1 MRRVFVIQREY
12 GLSMSDLPPINAI
25 LNGPHWPSR
34 VRVVRVEP
42 RGTTRVLI
50 EAVTLDD
57 QCRLIS
63 RLLKRE
69 DLTGLEMEAE
79 TDRPTLTGDPTGF
92 RLAAEATRIR
102 LAHTHDPQFAVS
114 VARIDPLPHQ
124 LEAVYYYMLR
134 QPRLRFLLADDP
146 GAGKTIMAGL
156 LLKELKLRGAI
167 TRTLIVAPANLAPQ
181 WQREMT
187 EKFDEPFD
195 LVNRAALTARGSRAW
210 EITDQCVVSIDF
222 AWRADVLE
230 SVNATTPVVVGNEV
244 FGPQTVNLY
253 DSRERPQ
260 PFPLGVGRR
269 LEGRAL
275 RVALDTNL
283 ETYQYAAALALVE
296 REGPV
301 LVDAHSTRQVLAGL
315 LRHAR
320 DRLAFNFGDAAQ
332 ALDTALPQA
341 TGQTR
346 GYLLAWRDQVVQPSD
361 DDRLR
366 ELYFS
371 AEVKRLNYGYAGWLE
386 RVFRFQE
393 SALRQAAVAW
403 GVRFRSQRQEYLDRK
418 WVEAQPGLVE
428 HLKRT
433 PRRGGGQGLDY
444 VKRSASRPLLQAV
457 LAYLAQKQQ
466 DEQLQRFLGLSSR
479 LEGLADLR
487 NDWVHRSQGVRRADL
502 EEAFGG
508 SLDEASAT
516 LAEMFHLLTGEEV
529 GANPY
534 DAINDLCRALMRG
547 QQP

>member
-1 MRRVFVIQREY
+1 MSVLFLANIGNSDLKVEGVKRGELPHEARPLADEIRARKREY
-12 GLSMSDLPPINAI
+12 
-25 LNGPHWPSR
+25 WP
-34 VRVVRVEP
+34 
-42 RGTTRVLI
+42 
-50 EAVTLDD
+50 
-57 QCRLIS
+57 
-63 RLLKRE
+63 
-69 DLTGLEMEAE
+69 
-79 TDRPTLTGDPTGF
+79 
-92 RLAAEATRIR
+92 RIR
-102 LAHTHDPQFAVS
+102 LPILSKALD
-114 VARIDPLPHQ
+114 
-124 LEAVYYYMLR
+124 Y
-134 QPRLRFLLADDP
+134 LLAQEEAIDSIVLFVADQDRELV
-146 GAGKTIMAGL
+146 GESEWQMDTCETGKLVREKL
-156 LLKELKLRGAI
+156 LEQYQG
-167 TRTLIVAPANLAPQ
+167 Q
-181 WQREMT
+181 
-187 EKFDEPFD
+187 
-195 LVNRAALTARGSRAW
+195 G
-210 EITDQCVVSIDF
+210 
-222 AWRADVLE
+222 WRAKQVRLHTIPGNPADYDTMLAYFEEELPGIRSYYEAEGVRAYL
-230 SVNATTPVVVGNEV
+230 SLTGGTPAMNAMLLVVGNEV

-346 GYLLAWRDQVVQPSD
+346 GYLLAWRDQVIQPSD

-366 ELYFS
+366 ELYYS

-403 GVRFRSQRQEYLDRK
+403 GVRFRGRKQKFLDPELVK
-418 WVEAQPGLVE
+418 TQPGLVE
-428 HLKRT
+428 HLKQA
-433 PRRGGGQGLDY
+433 PQPGGGQGLDY

-457 LAYLAQKQQ
+457 LAYLAQKRQ
-466 DEQLQRFLGLSSR
+466 DEQLQRFLDLSSR

-508 SLDEASAT
+508 NLDEASAT
-516 LAEMFHLLTGEEV
+516 LAEMFRLLTGEEV